1 MAPEGAGETLR
12 PMTLLLVLLI
22 LLPWSIWRQMH
33 AHQVTAGG
41 LVKLPLIF
49 AAIGLLGFGT
59 SDLLVDGGAVGY
71 LLVSVGLSVGFGL
84 WRGARLSIWHDES
97 GVPFSKGNRTTIAL
111 WGVLLASKFA
121 MGAVASITGL
131 FPAEHAG
138 DVFMFLALSFV
149 AQNAV
154 VAVRSGIA
162 RAPAPVPA
170 A

>member
-1 MAPEGAGETLR
+1 
-12 PMTLLLVLLI
+12 MTLLLVLLI

-33 AHQVTAGG
+33 AHEVTAGG

-59 SDLLVDGGAVGY
+59 SDLVFDGGAIGY
-71 LLVSVGLSVGFGL
+71 VAFSAAVSVGFGL
-84 WRGARLSIWHDES
+84 WRGAKLSIWHDES
-97 GVPFSKGNRTTIAL
+97 GTPISKGNRTTIAL
-111 WGVLLASKFA
+111 WGALLASKFA

-138 DVFMFLALSFV
+138 DVFTFLALSFL
-149 AQNAV
+149 AQNIV
-154 VAVRSGIA
+154 VALRSGIT
-162 RAPAPVPA
+162 RASDPVPA